1 MQQVGDQ
8 GKQGQVSETKTSRS
22 FARWVG
28 FEEKTLWDW
37 FQMLVVP
44 VALAIGA
51 LYIDITASYIAADRQ
66 REESMNDYFSEM
78 TTLLLEHNLRQAD
91 KASEVRSVARV
102 RTLTT
107 LTTLR
112 FTLTVTPFFNVFL
125 GRPGLP
131 VSKSSWHISKIIIS
145 SSIQIR

>member
-1 MQQVGDQ
+1 MQQAGDQ

-37 FQMLVVP
+37 FQMLVM
-44 VALAIGA
+44 ALAIGA

-66 REESMNDYFSEM
+66 REESINDYFSEM

-102 RTLTT
+102 RT